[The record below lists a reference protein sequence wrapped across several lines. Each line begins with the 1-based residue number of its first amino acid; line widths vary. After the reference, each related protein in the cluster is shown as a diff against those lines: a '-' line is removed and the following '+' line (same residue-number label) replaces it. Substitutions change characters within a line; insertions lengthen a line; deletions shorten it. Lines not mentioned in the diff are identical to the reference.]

1 MKPISQ
7 IRNYFAHLGE
17 HRPELLHQEGGRA
30 LRRGADREERG
41 GDREADAEVEGHRW
55 RLRQRQR
62 RQQ

>member
-1 MKPISQ
+1 MYFLQ
-7 IRNYFAHLGE
+7 IWNNFPHPGE
-17 HRPELLHQEGGRA
+17 HRLELLHQEGGRA